1 MKLAT
6 YSDGHPKTAL
16 VIESYIVDLTPDFD
30 SVLEIIEGGE
40 KALQKVRKL
49 GEIKAPIA
57 RLGEVELLAPLPN
70 LKRDIFCVGWN
81 YLTHFEEGRGLR
93 GDQEQDLP
101 EYPTFFSKPTTTIN
115 GPYGIVPYDTN
126 LSKQIDYEAELAV
139 IIGKGGRSIPEQSA
153 LDHVFGYCVSNDITA
168 RDIQRRH
175 GGQWLKGKGID
186 GSCPMGP
193 WIVTAD
199 EIPDPQDLQIR
210 CLVNGAEKQ
219 NANTR
224 NMIFNVPRLI
234 KELSWGMSLLSGDII
249 LTGTPE
255 GVGFGRDPQEYL
267 KPGDEVKVIID
278 RIGTISNKI
287 EVRPLTS
294 TEVPYVA

>member
-1 MKLAT
+1 
-6 YSDGHPKTAL
+6 
-16 VIESYIVDLTPDFD
+16 
-30 SVLEIIEGGE
+30 
-40 KALQKVRKL
+40 
-49 GEIKAPIA
+49 
-57 RLGEVELLAPLPN
+57 
-70 LKRDIFCVGWN
+70 
-81 YLTHFEEGRGLR
+81 
-93 GDQEQDLP
+93 
-101 EYPTFFSKPTTTIN
+101 
-115 GPYGIVPYDTN
+115 
-126 LSKQIDYEAELAV
+126 
-139 IIGKGGRSIPEQSA
+139 
-153 LDHVFGYCVSNDITA
+153 
-168 RDIQRRH
+168 
-175 GGQWLKGKGID
+175 
-186 GSCPMGP
+186 MGP